1 MKKNEFLM
9 VLITSL
15 WALANTLSAV
25 FVNVYLYTYTGSLV
39 VMTIYCMIR
48 IAQFPMFFTIGGKWA
63 QRNGYAYPLSTGVIV
78 SMMSLMYVL
87 FMNDRFAENS
97 NLVYI
102 SALLVGIGEGFFW
115 LSVNSLHQVVSTPDT
130 RSRYLANIGI
140 FNNISNIIAPIIS
153 TFIINN
159 SVSDN
164 AGYITI
170 FKFVLVIYVIIVAAA
185 FQVNV
190 KGITKK
196 FSVIRCMGII
206 SDARWRRIMIMTFLY
221 GMRDALVLTLAGLLV
236 YNATDGSGGL
246 YSKLLTVFALI
257 TIASYYFFSKRLK
270 GRKMYGYFYIGALL
284 MALSTIVLVMI
295 PNIYG
300 AIFYGIV
307 NGIASPMYANPYQI
321 IAMDVINEYNR
332 ENMTGRVIAKE
343 IYLSIGRCTGMLC
356 IVASSFIL
364 NPDIF
369 LKVSVVFCSMFAIW
383 TAFYVHFT
391 NDEVGH

>member
-1 MKKNEFLM
+1 
-9 VLITSL
+9 
-15 WALANTLSAV
+15 
-25 FVNVYLYTYTGSLV
+25 
-39 VMTIYCMIR
+39 
-48 IAQFPMFFTIGGKWA
+48 
-63 QRNGYAYPLSTGVIV
+63 
-78 SMMSLMYVL
+78 
-87 FMNDRFAENS
+87 
-97 NLVYI
+97 
-102 SALLVGIGEGFFW
+102 
-115 LSVNSLHQVVSTPDT
+115 
-130 RSRYLANIGI
+130 
-140 FNNISNIIAPIIS
+140 
-153 TFIINN
+153 
-159 SVSDN
+159 
-164 AGYITI
+164 
-170 FKFVLVIYVIIVAAA
+170 
-185 FQVNV
+185 
-190 KGITKK
+190 
-196 FSVIRCMGII
+196 
-206 SDARWRRIMIMTFLY
+206 
-221 GMRDALVLTLAGLLV
+221 
-236 YNATDGSGGL
+236 
-246 YSKLLTVFALI
+246 
-257 TIASYYFFSKRLK
+257 
-270 GRKMYGYFYIGALL
+270 

>member
-48 IAQFPMFFTIGGKWA
+48 IAQFPMFFILGGKWA
-63 QRNGYAYPLSTGVIV
+63 QRKGYAYPLSTGVIV
-78 SMMSLMYVL
+78 SMMALMYVL

-115 LSVNSLHQVVSTPDT
+115 LSVNSLHQIVSTPET

-140 FNNISNIIAPIIS
+140 FNNICIAPIIS

-159 SVSDN
+159 SVSDI

-170 FKFVLVIYVIIVAAA
+170 FKFVLVIYVVIVIAA
-185 FQVNV
+185 FQVNA
-190 KGITKK
+190 KGVAKK
-196 FSVIRCMGII
+196 FSVIKCLGII
-206 SDARWRRIMIMTFLY
+206 RDRKWRRIMIMTFLY
-221 GMRDALVLTLAGLLV
+221 GMRDALILTLAGLLV

-257 TIASYYFFSKRLK
+257 TIASYYFFSKKLK
-270 GRKMYGYFYIGALL
+270 GKRMYGYFYIGAIL
-284 MALSTIVLVMI
+284 MALSTIVLVLV

-307 NGIASPMYANPYQI
+307 NGLASPMYANPYQI
-321 IAMDVINEYNR
+321 IAMDVINEYSH

-356 IVASSFIL
+356 IVASSFIFS
-364 NPDIF
+364 PDVF
-369 LKVSVVFCSMFAIW
+369 LKVSVVFCSMFTIW
-383 TAFYVHFT
+383 TALFVHFT
-391 NDEVGH
+391 NDKVGH

>member
-48 IAQFPMFFTIGGKWA
+48 IAQFPMFFILGGKWA
-63 QRNGYAYPLSTGVIV
+63 QRKGYAYPLSTGVIV
-78 SMMSLMYVL
+78 SMMALMYVL

-115 LSVNSLHQVVSTPDT
+115 LSVNSLHQIVSTPET

-140 FNNISNIIAPIIS
+140 FNNICNIIAPIIS

-159 SVSDN
+159 SISDN

-170 FKFVLVIYVIIVAAA
+170 FKFVLVIYVVIVIAA
-185 FQVNV
+185 FQVNA
-190 KGITKK
+190 KGVAKK
-196 FSVIRCMGII
+196 FSVIKCLGII
-206 SDARWRRIMIMTFLY
+206 RDRKWRRIMIMTFLY
-221 GMRDALVLTLAGLLV
+221 GMRDALILTLAGLLV

-257 TIASYYFFSKRLK
+257 TIASYYFFSKKLK
-270 GRKMYGYFYIGALL
+270 GKRMYGYFYIGAIL
-284 MALSTIVLVMI
+284 MALSTIVLVLV

-300 AIFYGIV
+300 AIFYGM
-307 NGIASPMYANPYQI
+307 ASPMYANPYQI
-321 IAMDVINEYNR
+321 IAMDVINEYSH

-356 IVASSFIL
+356 IVASSFIFS
-364 NPDIF
+364 PDVF
-369 LKVSVVFCSMFAIW
+369 LKVSVVFCSMFTIW
-383 TAFYVHFT
+383 TALYVHFT
-391 NDEVGH
+391 NDKVGH